1 MEDPRHGP
9 AARVRTGCDLVIE
22 FPLMGEVRIL
32 KTLADAGVKPESVVP
47 VASPLL
53 KPVDLYTITEFPEHL
68 MVRAA
73 NMKITVDRRS
83 LVIVNISGGGCPDV
97 PFLAA
102 AMTGKRLPEAPQ
114 PKDVGHTLCAYE
126 LQLAYE
132 EARRRCLP

>member
-1 MEDPRHGP
+1 M
-9 AARVRTGCDLVIE
+9 IE